1 MGLPEVGVESV
12 AQHIDY
18 ASQTTDW
25 PALVPRSDTPASF
38 RNTSQLPPKGGA
50 TTEEVL
56 RALQFRN
63 RYPFRRTD
71 SGPQFSYGR
80 GGRQGRQRRKSHVGE
95 GQRTS
100 ANIVLGWA
108 TVGRQGATVRTA
120 CRLRP
125 VCYCYSCYFPSAF
138 SRRYPGSPRHDPSLP
153 PHRLRHRDRGACR
166 ACTPPPSHLAAP
178 LRAPA

>member
-63 RYPFRRTD
+63 RYPLRRTD

-153 PHRLRHRDRGACR
+153 PHRLRHRDRGARR
-166 ACTPPPSHLAAP
+166 ARTPPPSHLAAP